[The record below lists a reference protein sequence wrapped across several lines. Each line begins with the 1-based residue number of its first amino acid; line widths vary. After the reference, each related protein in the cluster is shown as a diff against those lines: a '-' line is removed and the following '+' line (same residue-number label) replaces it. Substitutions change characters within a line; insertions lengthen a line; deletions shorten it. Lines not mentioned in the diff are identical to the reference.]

1 MVADFED
8 GNGLIPVADR
18 YRVEVEFKAIDEAVL
33 PWPILSD
40 SDSYFS
46 GSAPFALLSLKLRQS
61 EWGNH
66 FQVSFCQKPLLLA
79 SWSTAEFT
87 VECWAG
93 SDSHLWRHAR
103 NKDSAF

>member
-40 SDSYFS
+40 SILTSPVQLPLRFS
-46 GSAPFALLSLKLRQS
+46 R
-61 EWGNH
+61 
-66 FQVSFCQKPLLLA
+66 
-79 SWSTAEFT
+79 
-87 VECWAG
+87 
-93 SDSHLWRHAR
+93 
-103 NKDSAF
+103 